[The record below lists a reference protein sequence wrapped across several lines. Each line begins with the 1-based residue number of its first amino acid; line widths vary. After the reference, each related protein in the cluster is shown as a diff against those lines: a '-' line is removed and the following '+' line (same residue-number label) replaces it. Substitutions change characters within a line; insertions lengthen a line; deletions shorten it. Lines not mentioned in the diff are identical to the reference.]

1 MPDSCLDCGRRTDC
15 VFCDLAPDSLA
26 AFDGI
31 KSAQVFPKGSILFR
45 EGHPA
50 RGIFLVCQGRVRL
63 SVSSEAGDHR
73 IVLRTATVGEVLG
86 LSAALASTNY
96 DVTAEALE
104 NVSVA
109 YIRRKELMHFL
120 RQHGEVCMQVV
131 NQLSEDLHLAYDR
144 VRTVGLGRA
153 RRTHSVQIH

>member
-15 VFCDLAPDSLA
+15 VFCDLAPEALA

-31 KSAQVFPKGSILFR
+31 KSTQLFPKGAILFR

-50 RGIFLVCQGRVRL
+50 RGIFLVCQGRIRL
-63 SVSSEAGDHR
+63 SVSSEDGGHR
-73 IVLRTATVGEVLG
+73 MILRTAGTGEVLG

-96 DVTAEALE
+96 EVTAEALE

-109 YIRRKELMHFL
+109 CIRRKELLHFL
-120 RQHGEVCMQVV
+120 RQHCEVCMQVV
-131 NQLSEDLHLAYDR
+131 NQLSEDLHVAYDR
-144 VRTVGLGRA
+144 VRTVGLGRP
-153 RRTHSVQIH
+153 RRSHSVQIH